1 MLRNVTRRRARAEAA
16 SRAKSRFL
24 ADLGHEVRT
33 PMTGVLGMSEL
44 LLSDPLDER
53 QRRRVEAIRT
63 SGEHLM
69 RVLDDALELA
79 RIDAGQAALVQAPFD
94 LDALLASVAAGVH
107 PLAERQGVAFTLH
120 VPAPLGVRVGDAT
133 RVRQILLNLLG
144 NALRHARVGAVL
156 LETIGRADCVV
167 MRVRD
172 TGPGLGPQ
180 QQARLFLRYSQ
191 VGALRAGG
199 QGLGL
204 AISHALAT
212 RMGGTLQVDSVPGLG
227 ACFTFRWPAPRVAP
241 PHPLSR

>member
-107 PLAERQGVAFTLH
+107 PLAERQGVAFTLN
-120 VPAPLGVRVGDAT
+120 VPDPLGVRVGDAT

-156 LETIGRADCVV
+156 LEAIGRADGVV